1 MAVMSTSLRW
11 LVALGPRLV
20 ALLVLV
26 AALVL
31 APAPLPAEPE
41 PCCCPRPAECTCLDR
56 DPSAPASLRRCSQP
70 VDAAAPVTAAPAAL
84 LPEALPYYASQTAML
99 TTAAAVLTVVQHRL
113 SAVALARAVLVVG
126 AIVVVVA
133 AWLTGGPVSP
143 SYCSGR

>member
-84 LPEALPYYASQTAML
+84 PPPVTLRIPAAATPAPVTALPAPHASPEPE
-99 TTAAAVLTVVQHRL
+99 R
-113 SAVALARAVLVVG
+113 AR
-126 AIVVVVA
+126 
-133 AWLTGGPVSP
+133 GPS
-143 SYCSGR
+143 